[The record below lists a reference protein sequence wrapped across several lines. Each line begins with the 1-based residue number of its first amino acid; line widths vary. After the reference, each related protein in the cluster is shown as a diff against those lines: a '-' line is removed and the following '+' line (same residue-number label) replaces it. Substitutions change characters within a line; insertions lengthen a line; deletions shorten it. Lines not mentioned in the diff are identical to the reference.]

1 VTQIKSFVI
10 STDDYYPFGLT
21 FNSYTRENSVPN
33 QYKYNGKELQ
43 DKLNL
48 GWLDY
53 GARMYMPEIGRW
65 GTVDPLSEVSRRWSP
80 YTYCYNN
87 PLRFVDPDGMFG
99 DFYNELGE
107 HLGSDGIDDGKVYQ
121 TTDAAYTEH
130 VDGEAASKTGGPD
143 YDALKADGETNFIG
157 KTNEFGLIQLTRMGN
172 EHISN
177 NAASEDTYSYTDAS
191 GNEVAAGQH
200 GDDWVTPQV
209 GAAFNGAVN
218 RLAESNPDLN
228 VVVNDGSAFNPL
240 HNLDHDN
247 HFTGE
252 SIDMKF
258 ITANGAGSNNI
269 SNLSQSNTTLN
280 GKFVTELKTSGFTR
294 NFSDQGTIPGT
305 VHRANHANHLHT
317 AYPGSTSVTGTNLQ
331 QAVNAQRTR

>member
-143 YDALKADGETNFIG
+143 YDALKADGETDYLG
-157 KTNEFGLIQLTRMGN
+157 KTNEFGLIQLTGMGN
-172 EHISN
+172 EHIEN
-177 NAASEDTYSYTDAS
+177 YGSEDTYVYNDSQ
-191 GNEVAAGQH
+191 GNAVAAGQH
-200 GDDWVTPQV
+200 GDDWVTPST
-209 GAAFNGAVN
+209 GASFNAAVKAFVSEPGN
-218 RLAESNPDLN
+218 EN
-228 VVVNDGSAFNPL
+228 VIVKVNDGSAFNPSV
-240 HNLDHDN
+240 NLGHQT
-247 HFTGE
+247 HSAGK
-252 SIDMKF
+252 SIDMPF
-258 ITANGAGSNNI
+258 LTESGASSNNI
-269 SNLSQSNTTLN
+269 NNLSSGDKTLN
-280 GKFVTELKTSGFTR
+280 GNFVTKLKAAGL
-294 NFSDQGTIPGT
+294 NINYSDSGTIPGT
-305 VHRANHANHLHT
+305 THSAGHKDHLHT
-317 AYPGSTSVTGTNLQ
+317 GK
-331 QAVNAQRTR
+331 